1 MVWCDLCKN
10 FMWGLRAQGYKCSDC
25 GYNVHKQ
32 CQDEVEPNCQPV
44 KQKVK
49 RSEYILINEHPCY
62 IITL

>member
-1 MVWCDLCKN
+1 
-10 FMWGLRAQGYKCSDC
+10 MWGLRAQGYKCSDC

-32 CQDEVEPNCQPV
+32 CQDEVEPNCQPM